1 MAEQTNGIELN
12 GSVNI
17 GVVVTGSEKAKN
29 DLDNIDNQVK
39 KKRTVKIDVE
49 VDEKGQKRIDQSY
62 IDRAKKLIEVQN
74 QLEEAQKSRTA
85 ASGNESIQKNLDA
98 EIRKLNEQIGLL
110 KKKQKLLNPSSSA
123 KSIVDDLQQ
132 TNTRQRSAEQYKKDV
147 LARFSVDEIQGLAS
161 ATGKLESYTAA
172 VEKAKEKYQ
181 ALTDFINRNDIDMS
195 SKNNQTT
202 AKKMADDLEKTLK
215 VLKSEGFDSF
225 NTKGSFV
232 KSFSGNL
239 ADVRQEV
246 TKLLSGYEEIDQA
259 TIKWAANQKSLTY
272 LMEDSDGVMKK
283 FRLNLE
289 KTADG
294 FNARTVE
301 LGKQTGFDKL
311 GDMISNGFSAGAN
324 GITKV
329 VDMYASVQDM
339 INYAKQGID
348 VFKEYD
354 AALTDISYTT
364 EGTKEQISDMGKS
377 YVQLAKDMSTS
388 VEDSMKV
395 ASIYANLQ
403 TSSEEVMQSVKPT
416 LLLANATGAD
426 ASNASDQIQGILEQ
440 FDIGTDQAEHVVDV
454 LENISSN
461 LKEDFGKAINNVT
474 EGVSA
479 VGQTAADAGFTF
491 EQLAA
496 MIGKVSEKTRDSGSE
511 IGNSLKTMLTRISK
525 ASSLTDEVDNETISK
540 AAAALH
546 EAGVEVY
553 EQDGTFRNFLTILS
567 ELNEEWDTLS
577 DAKKAKISYE
587 VAATRQTNRFK
598 VMMDSLTDSM
608 QMAEDVTNNSDG
620 YADSLQEKYEESF
633 NGKLQKLKS
642 TAEGFWIDFMDGA
655 NTSGILDFLTEVM
668 EKLTQLT
675 DAIGPLG
682 TAITALSSTKLLS
695 KILKGGN
702 GGWDIGSK
710 ITSVVG

>member
-17 GVVVTGSEKAKN
+17 GVVVTGSEKAKS

-39 KKRTVKIDVE
+39 KKREVKINVE

-147 LARFSVDEIQGLAS
+147 LARFNVDEIQGLSS

-181 ALTDFINRNDIDMS
+181 ALIDFINRNDIDMS

-239 ADVRQEV
+239 AEVRQEV
-246 TKLLSGYEEIDQA
+246 TKLLSGYKDIDQA

-289 KTADG
+289 KTAEG
-294 FNARTVE
+294 YNARTVD

-311 GDMISNGFSAGAN
+311 GDMISGGLSAGAN
-324 GITKV
+324 GLVKV

-339 INYAKQGID
+339 INYAKQGIS

-364 EGTKEQISDMGKS
+364 EGTKAQIDAIGDS
-377 YVQLAKDMSTS
+377 YVQLAKDMSAS
-388 VEDSMKV
+388 VEDSMEV

-416 LLLANATGAD
+416 LLLSNATGVD
-426 ASNASDQIQGILEQ
+426 AASASDQIQGILEQ
-440 FDIGTDQAEHVVDV
+440 FDIGTEKAEHVVDV
-454 LENISSN
+454 LENVSSN
-461 LKEDFGKAINNVT
+461 LKEDFGKM
-474 EGVSA
+474 
-479 VGQTAADAGFTF
+479 
-491 EQLAA
+491 LAA
-496 MIGKVSEKTRDSGSE
+496 
-511 IGNSLKTMLTRISK
+511 
-525 ASSLTDEVDNETISK
+525 
-540 AAAALH
+540 
-546 EAGVEVY
+546 
-553 EQDGTFRNFLTILS
+553 
-567 ELNEEWDTLS
+567 
-577 DAKKAKISYE
+577 
-587 VAATRQTNRFK
+587 
-598 VMMDSLTDSM
+598 
-608 QMAEDVTNNSDG
+608 
-620 YADSLQEKYEESF
+620 
-633 NGKLQKLKS
+633 
-642 TAEGFWIDFMDGA
+642 
-655 NTSGILDFLTEVM
+655 
-668 EKLTQLT
+668 
-675 DAIGPLG
+675 
-682 TAITALSSTKLLS
+682 
-695 KILKGGN
+695 
-702 GGWDIGSK
+702 
-710 ITSVVG
+710 